1 MAVPT
6 NTFESFDSNSI
17 KESFED
23 IIYNIAPAD
32 TPFMSGI
39 GKINVPQTL
48 HEWSVDALADAG
60 ANAQVE
66 GDDYTAG
73 SRSATV
79 KLNNRTQISAKA
91 VAVSGTIETVDQAGK
106 GSELA
111 YQLSKAGKE
120 LKKDIERAM
129 VGIENAKASGSS
141 GTARESASLG
151 TWYGGNIPGTSTSAG
166 NFSVGGTPS
175 ANPAGTGATAIAGGT
190 NRTYT
195 EALLKAGVLKAYQLG
210 GNPEV
215 VMMTPS
221 HKQLAS
227 AFTGVSTAYR
237 DASSMSVIGAVD
249 IYVSD
254 FGELS
259 FVANRL
265 QNANRVDILQMD
277 TWAMGTL
284 RPFQTKELASSGDN
298 EKRLLLC
305 EWTLVAH
312 SPNANY
318 GIFNLTA

>member
-6 NTFESFDSNSI
+6 NTFETFDSNSM

-23 IIYNIAPAD
+23 IIYNIAPSE

-39 GKINVPQTL
+39 GKTNITNTL

-60 ANAQVE
+60 ANAQIE
-66 GDDYTAG
+66 GNDYSAQASTA
-73 SRSATV
+73 TI
-79 KLNNRTQISAKA
+79 KLSNQSQISAKA
-91 VAVSGTIETVDQAGK
+91 VTVSGTVESVDQAGK

-111 YQLSKAGKE
+111 YQLAKVGKE

-129 VGIENAKASGSS
+129 VGVENAKVAGSS
-141 GTARESASLG
+141 GTARESASFG
-151 TWYGGNIPGTSTSAG
+151 TWVGGNIPGTSTSAG
-166 NFSVGGTPS
+166 NFSVGGSPS
-175 ANPAGTGATAIAGGT
+175 ASPAGTGATAIAGGT

-195 EALLKAGVLKAYQLG
+195 EALLKAGILKAYQLG
-210 GNPEV
+210 GNPEA

-221 HKQLAS
+221 HKQTAS

-237 DASSMSVIGAVD
+237 DASSMSIIGAVD

-259 FVANRL
+259 FVPNRL
-265 QNANRVDILQMD
+265 QQANRVDIVETG

-305 EWTLVAH
+305 EWTLIAQ
-312 SPNANY
+312 SPNANFS
-318 GIFNLTA
+318 IFNLTA

>member
-1 MAVPT
+1 MAIPT

-23 IIYNIAPAD
+23 IIFNIAPAD

-39 GKINVPQTL
+39 GKVSVPQTL

-60 ANAQVE
+60 NNAQVE

-73 SRSATV
+73 SRTATV
-79 KLNNRTQISAKA
+79 KLNNRSQISAKA
-91 VAVSGTIETVDQAGK
+91 VSVSGTIESVDQAGK

-129 VGIENAKASGSS
+129 VGVENAKATGSS
-141 GTARESASLG
+141 GTARESASVG
-151 TWYGGNIPGTSTSAG
+151 TWYGGNIPGTATSAG
-166 NFSVGGTPS
+166 NFATNGTPS
-175 ANPAGTGATAIAGGT
+175 ASPAGDGSTAIAGGT

-215 VMMTPS
+215 VMMTPA

-259 FVANRL
+259 FVPNRL

-298 EKRLLLC
+298 EKRLLLT

>member
-1 MAVPT
+1 MAVPS
-6 NTFESFDSNSI
+6 NTIESFDSNSI
-17 KESFED
+17 KESLEA
-23 IIYNIAPAD
+23 IIYNISPSE
-32 TPFMSGI
+32 TPYMSGI

-48 HEWSVDALADAG
+48 HEWSVDALQDAS
-60 ANAQVE
+60 ANAQIE

-106 GSELA
+106 KSELA

-129 VGIENAKASGSS
+129 VGVENAKASGSS

-151 TWYGGNIPGTSTSAG
+151 TFYGGNIPGTSTSAG
-166 NFSVGGTPS
+166 NFSVGGSPS
-175 ANPAGTGATAIAGGT
+175 ASPAGTGATAIAGGT
-190 NRTYT
+190 NRTFT
-195 EALLKAGVLKAYQLG
+195 EALLKAGVLKSYQLG

-215 VMMTPS
+215 VMMSPN
-221 HKQLAS
+221 HKQIAS
-227 AFTGVSTAYR
+227 SFTGVSTAYR

-249 IYVSD
+249 LYVSD

-305 EWTLVAH
+305 EWTLVGH

>member
-6 NTFESFDSNSI
+6 NTFETFDSNSM

-23 IIYNIAPAD
+23 IIYSIAPSD

-39 GKINVPQTL
+39 GKTNITNTT

-60 ANAQVE
+60 ANAQKE
-66 GDDYTAG
+66 GDDYSAVATT
-73 SRSATV
+73 ATV
-79 KLNNRTQISAKA
+79 KLNNNSQISAKA
-91 VAVSGTIETVDQAGK
+91 VTVSGTVESVDQAGK

-111 YQLSKAGKE
+111 YQLAKVGKE

-129 VGIENAKASGSS
+129 VGVENAKASGSS
-141 GTARESASLG
+141 GTARESASFG
-151 TWYGGNIPGTSTSAG
+151 TWVGGNIPGTSTSAG
-166 NFSVGGTPS
+166 NFSVGGSPS
-175 ANPAGTGATAIAGGT
+175 ASPAGTGATAIAGGT

-195 EALLKAGVLKAYQLG
+195 EALLKAGILKAYQLG
-210 GNPEV
+210 GNPEGV
-215 VMMTPS
+215 YMSPS
-221 HKQLAS
+221 HKQTAS
-227 AFTGVSTAYR
+227 GFTGVSTAYR

-259 FVANRL
+259 FIPNRL
-265 QNANRVDILQMD
+265 QQANRVDIVQTDSWNM
-277 TWAMGTL
+277 ATL

-305 EWTLVAH
+305 EWSLIAN
-312 SPNANY
+312 SPNANFS
-318 GIFNLTA
+318 IFNLTA